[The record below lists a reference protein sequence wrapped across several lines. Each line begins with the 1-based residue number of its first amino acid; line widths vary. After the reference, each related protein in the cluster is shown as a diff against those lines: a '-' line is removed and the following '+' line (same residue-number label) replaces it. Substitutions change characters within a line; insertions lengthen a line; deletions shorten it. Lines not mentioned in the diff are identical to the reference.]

1 MAEAERLGHE
11 LVPLI
16 WGSAS
21 PSGPVTEDAYERIV
35 GLLIEDLEAQGP
47 FDAVYLGLHGAMVAE
62 HLDDGEGEL
71 LERVRKV
78 VGPDL
83 PVVATLDYHT
93 KMTARM
99 MAHATAL
106 PGYRTHRSE
115 ERRVGKESVR

>member
-47 FDAVYLGLHGAMVAE
+47 FDAVYLGLHGAIVAE

-78 VGPDL
+78 VGTD
-83 PVVATLDYHT
+83 
-93 KMTARM
+93 R
-99 MAHATAL
+99 
-106 PGYRTHRSE
+106 PGVEMLCFPTNITTRKLTQTT
-115 ERRVGKESVR
+115 VLLG